1 MLGSLHA
8 PRRRPRTVSSRC
20 VPYAAFSP
28 INCRWRSQDDDYIIL
43 PELIKTLRVRVGES
57 LQGAIY
63 LLPPHEHLSS
73 RLRTTVTSNSI
84 NTGFAWLGHGAM
96 INRQRALGFV
106 SLLHDDSLGMTEE
119 QRKMA
124 DNYFSILSNEVPE
137 IWFDQGIELGGGQPF
152 TVGHEGNER
161 NRLHI
166 VRLSLK

>member
-1 MLGSLHA
+1 
-8 PRRRPRTVSSRC
+8 
-20 VPYAAFSP
+20 
-28 INCRWRSQDDDYIIL
+28 
-43 PELIKTLRVRVGES
+43 
-57 LQGAIY
+57 
-63 LLPPHEHLSS
+63 
-73 RLRTTVTSNSI
+73 
-84 NTGFAWLGHGAM
+84 M